1 VSGGGL
7 RTLGQRAWCI
17 ERSFG
22 GQAAKLGGSNRTC
35 SYGLGAVSTLRAAAT
50 LGITGRYAVQ
60 AGQSRAG
67 LQLWAEHD
75 DIDLRIHDDLGSAAQ
90 AVDLYRHL
98 LREDVDILLGPY
110 SSGLV
115 RRVAPVV
122 CGAERLLWNHGGSAD
137 DVARPALVTV
147 PAPAS
152 SYLRPLVQGGRDRG
166 ATGVVLLQ
174 GTGRFG
180 EQVIDGAA
188 QEATAAGLRVEA
200 AAIRSWRVPASLAQ
214 DAVLIAGTFDEDVDT
229 VEGLRTA
236 GVEVA
241 LLGCVAAGIHH
252 FGTLLGPLADGV
264 VGPAQWVSRDDPAE
278 IGPTGAAFA
287 RRFQDRFGRPADYPA
302 AQAAATGWLAAEATR
317 RGWDAEDVRRWRT
330 TTLLGEFALDA
341 SWRQVGHAPVPVT
354 WRGGRLGPL

>member
-1 VSGGGL
+1 LAGQTGSGG
-7 RTLGQRAWCI
+7 
-17 ERSFG
+17 
-22 GQAAKLGGSNRTC
+22 
-35 SYGLGAVSTLRAAAT
+35 YGPSVVSTLRAAAT

-75 DIDLRIHDDLGSAAQ
+75 DIDLRIHDDMGSPAR
-90 AVDLYRHL
+90 AVDMYHHL
-98 LREDVDILLGPY
+98 LRQEVDILLGPY

-122 CGAERLLWNHGGSAD
+122 CGAQRLLWNHGGSAD
-137 DVARPALVTV
+137 DVTRPGVVSV

-152 SYLRPLVQGGRDRG
+152 SYLRPLVRVGRDRG

-174 GTGRFG
+174 GTGRFA
-180 EQVIDGAA
+180 EQVLQGAA
-188 QEATAAGLRVEA
+188 REAAGAGLRVA
-200 AAIRSWRVPASLAQ
+200 TAGIRSWRSPGSLTR
-214 DAVLIAGTFDEDVDT
+214 DAVLIAGTFEEDIDT
-229 VEGLRTA
+229 VERLRTA

-241 LLGCVAAGIHH
+241 LVGCVAAGVHH

-264 VGPAQWVSRDDPAE
+264 VGPAQWISRDNPAE

-287 RRFQDRFGRPADYPA
+287 RRFEDRFGRPADYPA

-317 RGWDAEDVRRWRT
+317 RGWDIDDVQRWRT
-330 TTLLGEFALDA
+330 TTLLGVFALDA
-341 SWRQVGHAPVPVT
+341 SWRQVGYDPVPVT